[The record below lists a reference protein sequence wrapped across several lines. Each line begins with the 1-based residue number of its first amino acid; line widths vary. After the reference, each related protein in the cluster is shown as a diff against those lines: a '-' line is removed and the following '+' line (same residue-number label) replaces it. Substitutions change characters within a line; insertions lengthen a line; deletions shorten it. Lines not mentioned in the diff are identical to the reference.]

1 MKDVFPS
8 IGDISLSDYLGFDY
22 TSPYRGSKYLMVQKL
37 NMSDEVIS
45 GNSLSGSVG
54 KEIQLSLERKGMHGY
69 DTSLISPVGW
79 SSPATG
85 AGNDAALQNVI
96 AHSWLCHDV
105 IVSCDY
111 KNRTISV
118 VS

>member
-1 MKDVFPS
+1 
-8 IGDISLSDYLGFDY
+8 
-22 TSPYRGSKYLMVQKL
+22 MVQKL